1 MKKIKK
7 LSLGRETIRTLTVGP
22 LAAVVG
28 GITGHNCSVG
38 VTGCTACPPPR
49 PSLNNTQCQICLSA
63 ICSFDDCG
71 PSIIVMD

>member
-28 GITGHNCSVG
+28 GISGHNCSVG
-38 VTGCTACPPPR
+38 NTGCTACPPPR
-49 PSLNNTQCQICLSA
+49 PSLANTQCIACATDICT
-63 ICSFDDCG
+63 FDDCG
-71 PSIIVMD
+71 PSIIVVG

>member
-28 GITGHNCSVG
+28 GISGNNCSLG
-38 VTGCTACPPPR
+38 LTGCAACPPPK
-49 PSLNNTQCQICLSA
+49 PSLANTLCQVCQSEL
-63 ICSFDDCG
+63 CSFDDCLVSVIG
-71 PSIIVMD
+71 KG